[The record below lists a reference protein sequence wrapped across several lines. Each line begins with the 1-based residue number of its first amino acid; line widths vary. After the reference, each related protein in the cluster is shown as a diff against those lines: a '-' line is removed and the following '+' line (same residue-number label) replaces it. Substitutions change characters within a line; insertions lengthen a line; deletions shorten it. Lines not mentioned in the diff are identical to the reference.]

1 MKSLTLKALKLD
13 SESQEA
19 YNKAKGL
26 GLNDTDAMLDNGV
39 AYYLSGKYNESIDA
53 YNKAIEIEA
62 NPNLLMLSGLLKS
75 LNLRALHRDSE
86 ANAIIMDIIAEG
98 FKDILKPSYRSLYDP
113 APILPLHGVFS

>member
-98 FKDILKPSYRSLYDP
+98 FKDILKPS
-113 APILPLHGVFS
+113 